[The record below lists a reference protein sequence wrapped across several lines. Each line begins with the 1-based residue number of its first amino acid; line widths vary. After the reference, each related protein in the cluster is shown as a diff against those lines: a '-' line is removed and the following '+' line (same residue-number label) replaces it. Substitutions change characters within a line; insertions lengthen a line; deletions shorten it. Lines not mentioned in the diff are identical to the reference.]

1 MIDKTM
7 TCRLLAAPFIN
18 RNFVQGE
25 SGCNYEIYLLELLNK
40 SEWFGKN
47 YFGGFS
53 SPESQ
58 SNGECDA
65 INKNYGI
72 DFKLF
77 ITESAMKARNL
88 YSHQLYKIP
97 NSGILTGVGKR
108 TGTAKYV
115 KTHTAF
121 RGKTLE
127 ELEKIENGVVFER
140 DIDHEIRAILKILQT
155 RKNLLLFFP
164 YIFDFV
170 EPHDFDDAIKSISD
184 GLHDDFYSAFE
195 YREKYAE
202 DFDTFLTCIYDNKF
216 LIFKCASDEFCFLD
230 RVNARDINSFMH
242 LCQYLDFDTL

>member
-7 TCRLLAAPFIN
+7 TCQLLAAPFIN

-25 SGCNYEIYLLELLNK
+25 SMCNYEIYLLELLNK

-65 INKNYGI
+65 INKNYSI

-88 YSHQLYKIP
+88 YSRTQYNI
-97 NSGILTGVGKR
+97 SGIIFTGVGKR

-184 GLHDDFYSAFE
+184 GMREDFNSAME

-202 DFDTFLTCIYDNKF
+202 NFDTFLICIYDNKF
-216 LIFKCASDEFCFLD
+216 LIFKCTSDEFCFLD